1 MCVTSVGQ
9 PLAKFFSIEQKSA
22 RKCCPPAG
30 RPQRLTLRA
39 SAGPPAQGRVTAK
52 AQALGLH
59 PLFERTPCPA
69 PPIRIEAGV
78 GRETP
83 WYTDLPKYYLAP
95 RPDFPLTLQP
105 TAQGNKLRPAAWGP
119 WVRDVVENHLADH
132 GAILLRHMPVH
143 TGKDF
148 TELMEAVGYPAIK
161 FEGILVRRNTQGG
174 ERTYNTS
181 TEPPS
186 LVLVPH
192 NEAMAEPA
200 YTNDKIVFACLQPA
214 PQGGETLLVPT
225 RDLTEA
231 IGAETLQLFDD
242 NGGVRYSRW
251 YPSPRQQ
258 KRLLAAQEVFV
269 PPTWQQWTGED
280 TAAGAL
286 AYFSRRGWKNSELRF
301 DQHSGLFCSH
311 VRPATQSVGGEK
323 LWLNIANL
331 KGYGE
336 GFQMTFGNGTPIPEN
351 VRQRLSNLRWLH
363 AVAFPLER
371 GDVLFIDN
379 LRALH
384 GRTPYC
390 DTAEVK
396 RTLVSYMTLG
406 K

>member
-1 MCVTSVGQ
+1 MRVTSAGH
-9 PLAKFFSIEQKSA
+9 PLSHSPSMGRFLSSPRCVPAAQQQRFIP
-22 RKCCPPAG
+22 RKGTA
-30 RPQRLTLRA
+30 L
-39 SAGPPAQGRVTAK
+39 QGRGSVTA
-52 AQALGLH
+52 AAYTPGLL
-59 PLFERTPCPA
+59 PMFETTRCPA
-69 PPIRIEAGV
+69 PPIRIEAGT

-83 WYTDLPKYYLAP
+83 WTTDLPKYYQAP
-95 RPDFPLTLQP
+95 RPDFPLTVQL
-105 TAQGNKLRPAAWGP
+105 TAQGKVLKLARLGLWTRALME
-119 WVRDVVENHLADH
+119 DHLADH
-132 GAILLRHMPVH
+132 GAILLRGLPIR
-143 TGKDF
+143 TGEDF
-148 TELMEAVGYPAIK
+148 TELMEAVGYPAIN
-161 FEGILVRRNTQGG
+161 FEGILVRRNIQGG

-192 NEAMAEPA
+192 NEAMAEPQH
-200 YTNDKIVFACLQPA
+200 TNDKIVFACLQPA

-251 YPSPRQQ
+251 YPSPLQQ
-258 KRLLAAQEVFV
+258 KKLVAAQEVFV
-269 PPTWQQWTGED
+269 PPTWQQWTGE
-280 TAAGAL
+280 TTPGGAL
-286 AYFSRRGWKNSELRF
+286 AYFSARGWKNSELRF
-301 DQHSGLFCSH
+301 DLDGGLYCSH
-311 VRPATQSVGGEK
+311 ARPATQVVGGEK

-336 GFQMTFGNGTPIPEN
+336 GFKMSFGNGNPIPED

-363 AVAFPLER
+363 AVAFPLDR

-384 GRTPYC
+384 GRTPYSNSG
-390 DTAEVK
+390 DLK

-406 K
+406 G